1 MTFASSTT
9 DLPASIPCETTS
21 VATRRTRATA
31 PGLRFAGRFDDV
43 ALVTRFA
50 LFLPVFFVAARP
62 DLRPLRRAPLRV
74 LLRAPL
80 RAADLVELF
89 ARGPPRRR
97 ALPFFA
103 LFLDALFFLVAPFFR
118 EPDLRA
124 DFFLVAI
131 RCAPRDE

>member
-1 MTFASSTT
+1 MTLASSTT
-9 DLPASIPCETTS
+9 VLPASIACVPTS
-21 VATRRTRATA
+21 VATRRTRATV
-31 PGLRFAGRFDDV
+31 PCFRFAGRLGDA
-43 ALVTRFA
+43 ALVTRVA
-50 LFLPVFFVAARP
+50 LFLLPAFFVAVRP
-62 DLRPLRRAPLRV
+62 DLRALLRRPAPV
-74 LLRAPL
+74 PL
-80 RAADLVELF
+80 RAVFLVELF

-103 LFLDALFFLVAPFFR
+103 LLRDALLFFVALFFR